1 MSEEKNQIEVSYF
14 AVNEKIYSLKKKIT
28 CSFLIQQ

>member
-14 AVNEKIYSLKKKIT
+14 AVNEKIYSLKKK
-28 CSFLIQQ
+28 SPVVF